1 MTTEKRIVGRT
12 KSQTMNTSEQIDKIN
27 EILDDYES
35 THSIVTPEVS
45 HNLEHIE
52 HFINMPYKHT
62 KALTAEEC
70 AEGGYLL
77 SQYSFF
83 VQKEQ
88 NKHIALNNWATAKLN
103 DLLCNDIVNF
113 AGIAKHEVKIATLA
127 KENHV
132 AEKLSKIMRHAE
144 SITNRLNFLSSNIK
158 HMSDMLINIQRA
170 KKYKMSGE
178 QNDLR

>member
-1 MTTEKRIVGRT
+1 
-12 KSQTMNTSEQIDKIN
+12 MNTSEQIDKIN
-27 EILDDYES
+27 DILDDYE
-35 THSIVTPEVS
+35 TIHSIVSPDVS

-52 HFINMPYKHT
+52 RFINMPYKQIQSL
-62 KALTAEEC
+62 APEEC

-88 NKHIALNNWATAKLN
+88 NKQIALNNWATAKLN
-103 DLLCNDIVNF
+103 DILCNDIINF
-113 AGIAKHEVKIATLA
+113 AGIAKHEIKVAALI

-170 KKYKMSGE
+170 KRYKMSGE
-178 QNDLR
+178 NNDYR